1 MTRRIDRIMDWTHA
15 QKKRGLR
22 RRPLVAALIFG
33 LTVFVACT
41 VWGFGV
47 SAARREALPGALVV
61 NPPVAASGP
70 ARAAVVVP
78 QKDNPKDDT
87 QVKLVTLTP
96 RGFEPDEMLVSQK
109 RFVLAIDNRSH
120 LDEVFIQFSRITG
133 NPAAPASKLQD
144 VKMPRA
150 KVNAN
155 SVFELPPGDYLL
167 TEANHPNWVCTFTVS
182 PK

>member
-1 MTRRIDRIMDWTHA
+1 MTRSFNKMMDWTHA
-15 QKKRGLR
+15 QGKRGLR
-22 RRPLVAALIFG
+22 RRPQVAALAAG
-33 LTVFVACT
+33 LAVFVACA

-47 SAARREALPGALVV
+47 SAARREALTGTLVV
-61 NPPVAASGP
+61 NPPVATSVP

-96 RGFEPDEMLVSQK
+96 RGFEPDEMLVTQK
-109 RFVLAIDNRSH
+109 RFVLAIDNRSQ
-120 LDEVFIQFSRITG
+120 LDDVFIQFSRITG
-133 NPAAPASKLQD
+133 NPAAPASKLQEM
-144 VKMPRA
+144 KMPRA

-167 TEANHPNWVCTFTVS
+167 TEANHPNWVCKFTVS